1 MKLESALRRLTRGNG
16 PEQRAIAAGEIDAII
31 DYAGS
36 NVILL
41 PAARRALREA
51 ADRTPAGNR
60 LLAALPR
67 EDYRRLAGGF
77 ETLTLESAEVLHE
90 PGAPMRHVYFP
101 VECVVSL
108 LAPGEAGAAVG
119 VGLVGHEGMVGI
131 PLALG
136 VEVSSVRA
144 VVQAGGTALRMST
157 ARFHDVLRQCLP
169 LQRELH
175 RYAGA
180 QLAQARQSVV
190 CNRFHP
196 VEARLARWLLMT
208 AERVR
213 SGGFFLTQAVLAELF
228 GMRRA
233 TICAAAAS
241 LQSRSL
247 IRYRRGHVRILDRA
261 GLAAAACRCYASAA
275 PRGER

>member
-1 MKLESALRRLTRGNG
+1 
-16 PEQRAIAAGEIDAII
+16 
-31 DYAGS
+31 
-36 NVILL
+36 
-41 PAARRALREA
+41 
-51 ADRTPAGNR
+51 
-60 LLAALPR
+60 
-67 EDYRRLAGGF
+67 
-77 ETLTLESAEVLHE
+77 
-90 PGAPMRHVYFP
+90 
-101 VECVVSL
+101 
-108 LAPGEAGAAVG
+108 
-119 VGLVGHEGMVGI
+119 MVGI

-136 VEVSSVRA
+136 VEVSSVLA

-175 RYAGA
+175 RYAST
-180 QLAQARQSVV
+180 QLAQARQSVA

-261 GLAAAACRCYASAA
+261 GLAAAACRCYASAE